1 MAPLAITAYTLAS
14 ALGRGYADHRDA
26 LLAHRSGLRP
36 CDLPWIEIDTHIG
49 RAAGIEDN
57 PVRADLS
64 IFDCR
69 NNRLAQMALEADG
82 FERAVGR
89 CRDRYGSHRVA
100 VILGTS
106 TSGIRESEI
115 AFEARSPQDGS
126 LPREYDY
133 NHTHDYASL
142 SRFVRAYLGLH
153 GPAYTVS
160 TACSSSTKS
169 FADAAQLIRAG
180 ICDAAVV
187 GGADS
192 LCRMTL
198 LGFTS
203 LELVSTEPCR
213 PFDIDRA
220 GLSIGESAGFALLE
234 RTAPDSDAVM
244 LLGYGESCDAY
255 HMSSPHPEGLGA
267 SQAMTAALETAGLA
281 PADIDYINLHGTGTP
296 INDQVEDL
304 AVARLFGE
312 GVPCSST
319 KGWTGHTLGSAG
331 ITETVLC
338 CICLREGLVPANLNL
353 RARDPAF
360 RANIVDRSSKRRLT
374 RVMNNSFGFGGNNCS
389 LVLGLPR

>member
-1 MAPLAITAYTLAS
+1 MSSLALTAYTLVS
-14 ALGRGYADHRDA
+14 ALGRGYAEHRDA

-36 CDLPWIEIDTHIG
+36 CDLSWAEIDTFIG
-49 RAAGIEDN
+49 RAAGVEEH
-57 PVRADLS
+57 PVRADLRA
-64 IFDCR
+64 FDCR
-69 NNRLAQMALEADG
+69 NNRLAQMSLQTDA
-82 FERAVGR
+82 FERAVER
-89 CRDRYGSHRVA
+89 CRARYGSHRIA

-106 TSGIRESEI
+106 TSGIRESEL
-115 AFEARSPQDGS
+115 AFEARSPADGT
-126 LPREYDY
+126 LPDAYDY

-142 SRFVRAYLGLH
+142 SRFVRAYLDLH
-153 GPAYTVS
+153 GPSYTIS

-198 LGFTS
+198 LGFAS
-203 LELVSTEPCR
+203 LELISPEPCR
-213 PFDIDRA
+213 PFDTGRA
-220 GLSIGESAGFALLE
+220 GLSIGEAAGFTLIE
-234 RTAPDSDAVM
+234 RASPGDDVVT

-267 SQAMTAALETAGLA
+267 SQAMVSALDAAGLT
-281 PADIDYINLHGTGTP
+281 PKDIDYINLHGTGTRV
-296 INDQVEDL
+296 NDQVEDL
-304 AVARLFGE
+304 AISHLFGD

-331 ITETVLC
+331 ITETVLS
-338 CICLREGLVPANLNL
+338 CICLREGLIPANLNM
-353 RARDPAF
+353 RTRDPAF
-360 RANIVDRSSKRRLT
+360 RANIVGESANRRLA

-389 LVLGLPR
+389 LVLGLPQ

>member
-14 ALGRGYADHRDA
+14 ALGRGYAEHRDA

-36 CDLPWIEIDTHIG
+36 CDLPWIEIDTYIG
-49 RAAGIEDN
+49 RATGVEDN
-57 PVRADLS
+57 PVRGDLG

-69 NNRLAQMALEADG
+69 NNRLAQMALETDD

-89 CRDRYGSHRVA
+89 CRDRYGSHRIA

-106 TSGIRESEI
+106 TSGIRESER
-115 AFEARSPQDGS
+115 AFEARSPADGS
-126 LPREYDY
+126 LPRAYDY
-133 NHTHDYASL
+133 DHTHDYASL

-169 FADAAQLIRAG
+169 VVDAAQLIRAG

-234 RTAPDSDAVM
+234 RAAPDSDAVM

-267 SQAMTAALETAGLA
+267 SQAMTAALDTAGLA

-304 AVARLFGE
+304 AVARLFGD

-353 RARDPAF
+353 RTRDPAF
-360 RANIVDRSSKRRLT
+360 RANIVDRSLKRHLR

-389 LVLGLPR
+389 LVLGLPQ